1 MGIKHDFKCC
11 FKPYWLAASLGV
23 LGLLLNTAQA
33 TPQIQYWQTDSGAR
47 VYFVS
52 VDDIP
57 MVDVRIVFDA
67 GSARDGFTPR
77 KLAGTALMTNG
88 LLAEGA
94 AGRSAQQLA
103 ENFANVGAQ
112 FSNGALKDMAWL
124 SLRSLRE
131 DKYLQPALNN
141 LQAILNQPDF
151 PEQAFQRER
160 ERLKIAVKSKKQ
172 SPGAIA
178 SDRFYQELYRDHPY
192 ASPSEG
198 TEQSLSQLTRR
209 DLQQFYQQY
218 YVARNAVISVVGQL
232 SRVQAE
238 QLVDELLA
246 DLPAGKAPQSLPE
259 VAPLR
264 EAKTVQID
272 FPSAQS
278 TVLMGQVGMARGDA
292 DYLALY
298 LANHAF
304 GGSGFGSRLMH
315 EVREK
320 RGLAYSAYSYFSPMA
335 QAGPFQ
341 IGLQTRND
349 QVQQALQ
356 VVRQE
361 LHHYIAEGPGE
372 DELQDSLKNITGGF
386 PLRIDSNK
394 KIVEYLSMIGFYQL
408 PLDYLDTFVS
418 RINQQ
423 TRDNVH
429 AALQRR
435 LHEDKM
441 LTIIV
446 GGKQTQGDN

>member
-1 MGIKHDFKCC
+1 MGIKHCFKC
-11 FKPYWLAASLGV
+11 YWLAASLGV

-33 TPQIQYWQTDSGAR
+33 TPQIQHWQTDSGAR
-47 VYFVS
+47 VYFVP
-52 VDDIP
+52 VDDIS

-67 GSARDGFTPR
+67 GSARDGFTPG

-94 AGRSAQQLA
+94 AGKSAQQLA
-103 ENFANVGAQ
+103 ENFANVGAV
-112 FSNGALKDMAWL
+112 FSNGAMKDMAWL

-131 DKYLQPALNN
+131 DKYLQPALSN

-151 PEQAFQRER
+151 PVQAFQRER

-178 SDRFYQELYRDHPY
+178 SDRFYQELYGNHPY

-209 DLQQFYQQY
+209 SLQQFYQQY

-232 SRVQAE
+232 TRAQAE
-238 QLVDELLA
+238 QLVQQLLA
-246 DLPAGKAPQSLPE
+246 ELPSGQAPPALPP
-259 VAPLR
+259 VQPLR

-292 DYLALY
+292 DYFALY

-304 GGSGFGSRLMH
+304 GGSGFGSRMMH

-335 QAGPFQ
+335 QPGPFM

-361 LHHYIAEGPGE
+361 LHNYIAEGPGE

-408 PLDYLDTFVS
+408 PLDYLDSFVS
-418 RINQQ
+418 RVNQQ

>member
-1 MGIKHDFKCC
+1 MCIKH
-11 FKPYWLAASLGV
+11 YWLAANLCV

-33 TPQIQYWQTDSGAR
+33 TPQIQHWQTDTGAR
-47 VYFVS
+47 VYFVP
-52 VDDIP
+52 VDDIS

-67 GSARDGFTPR
+67 GSARDGFTSR

-94 AGRSAQQLA
+94 AGKSAQQLA
-103 ENFANVGAQ
+103 ENFAAVGAQ

-131 DKYLQPALNN
+131 DKYLQPALAN
-141 LQAILNQPDF
+141 LQAILNHPDF
-151 PEQAFQRER
+151 PAQAFQRER
-160 ERLKIAVKSKKQ
+160 ERLKIAVKAKQQ

-178 SDRFYQELYRDHPY
+178 SERFYQELYRNHPY

-198 TEQSLSQLTRR
+198 TEHSLSQLKR
-209 DLQQFYQQY
+209 DDLLAFYKQY

-232 SRVQAE
+232 SRAQAE
-238 QLVDELLA
+238 QLVERLLSE
-246 DLPAGKAPQSLPE
+246 LPAGQAAAELPP
-259 VAPLR
+259 VQPLS

-278 TVLMGQVGMARGDA
+278 TVLMGQVGMARGDE
-292 DYLALY
+292 DYFALY

-320 RGLAYSAYSYFSPMA
+320 RGLAYSTYSYFSPMA

-349 QVQQALQ
+349 QVEQALK

-361 LHHYIAEGPGE
+361 LHNYIAEGPGE

-408 PLDYLDTFVS
+408 PLDYLDTFVDH
-418 RINQQ
+418 INQQ
-423 TRDNVH
+423 TRDEVH

-446 GGKQTQGDN
+446 GGNQTQGDD

>member
-1 MGIKHDFKCC
+1 MGIKH
-11 FKPYWLAASLGV
+11 YWLAASLGV

-33 TPQIQYWQTDSGAR
+33 TPQIQHWQTDSGAR
-47 VYFVS
+47 VYFVP

-67 GSARDGFTPR
+67 GSARDGFTPG

-94 AGRSAQQLA
+94 AGKSAQQLA
-103 ENFANVGAQ
+103 ENFANVGAV
-112 FSNGALKDMAWL
+112 FSNGAMKDMAWL

-131 DKYLQPALNN
+131 DKYLQPALTN

-151 PEQAFQRER
+151 PVQAFQRER

-178 SDRFYQELYRDHPY
+178 SDRFYHELYGNHPY

-198 TEQSLSQLTRR
+198 TEQSLTKLSRS

-232 SRVQAE
+232 TRVQAE
-238 QLVDELLA
+238 QLVAQLLS
-246 DLPAGKAPQSLPE
+246 DLPAGQAAASLPA
-259 VAPLR
+259 VQPLR

-292 DYLALY
+292 DYFALY

-320 RGLAYSAYSYFSPMA
+320 RGLAYSTYSYFSPMA

-349 QVQQALQ
+349 QVEQALQ

-361 LHHYIAEGPGE
+361 LHNYIAEGPGE

-418 RINQQ
+418 SINQQ
-423 TRDNVH
+423 TRDNVQ

>member
-1 MGIKHDFKCC
+1 MGIKH
-11 FKPYWLAASLGV
+11 YWLVAHLCV

-33 TPQIQYWQTDSGAR
+33 SPQIQHWQTDTGAR
-47 VYFVS
+47 VYFVP

-67 GSARDGFTPR
+67 GSARDGFTPGKR
-77 KLAGTALMTNG
+77 AGTALMTNA

-94 AGRSAQQLA
+94 AGKSAQQLA
-103 ENFANVGAQ
+103 ENFAAVGAV

-124 SLRSLRE
+124 SLRSLRD

-151 PEQAFQRER
+151 PLQAFQRER
-160 ERLKIAVKSKKQ
+160 ERLKIAVKAKKQ

-178 SDRFYQELYRDHPY
+178 SERFYQELYGDHPY

-198 TEQSLSQLTRR
+198 TEQSLTQLKRS

-218 YVARNAVISVVGQL
+218 YVARNAVVSVVGQL
-232 SRVQAE
+232 TRAQAE
-238 QLVDELLA
+238 QLVAQLLS
-246 DLPAGKAPQSLPE
+246 DLPAGQTAAELPP
-259 VAPLR
+259 VQPLS

-304 GGSGFGSRLMH
+304 GGSGFGSRLMD

-349 QVQQALQ
+349 QVEQALQ
-356 VVRQE
+356 IVEQE
-361 LHHYIAEGPGE
+361 LQKYIAEGPEE

-386 PLRIDSNK
+386 PLRIDSNR

-423 TRDNVH
+423 TRDQVH

-435 LHEDKM
+435 LDEDKM

>member
-1 MGIKHDFKCC
+1 MDIKR
-11 FKPYWLAASLGV
+11 YWLAANLCV
-23 LGLLLNTAQA
+23 LGLLLNSAQA
-33 TPQIQYWQTDSGAR
+33 TPQIQHWQTDSGAR
-47 VYFVS
+47 VYFVP

-94 AGRSAQQLA
+94 AGKSAQQLA
-103 ENFANVGAQ
+103 ENFAAVGAV

-131 DKYLQPALNN
+131 DKYLQPALSN

-151 PEQAFQRER
+151 PAQAFQRER
-160 ERLKIAVKSKKQ
+160 ERLKIAVKAKKQ
-172 SPGAIA
+172 SPGTIA
-178 SDRFYQELYRDHPY
+178 SERFYQELYGDHPY

-198 TEQSLSQLTRR
+198 TEQSLTQLTRH

-232 SRVQAE
+232 TRAQAE
-238 QLVDELLA
+238 QLVDQLLSE
-246 DLPAGKAPQSLPE
+246 LPAGQAAAALPP
-259 VAPLR
+259 VQPLA

-292 DYLALY
+292 DYFALY

-304 GGSGFGSRLMH
+304 GGSGFGSRLMD

-320 RGLAYSAYSYFSPMA
+320 RGLAYSTYSYFSPMA
-335 QAGPFQ
+335 KAGPFQ

-349 QVQQALQ
+349 QVEQALQ
-356 VVRQE
+356 VVRQA
-361 LHHYIAEGPGE
+361 LHDYIAEGPGE

-418 RINQQ
+418 RVNQQ
-423 TRDNVH
+423 SRDQVH

-446 GGKQTQGDN
+446 GGNQSQGDN

>member
-1 MGIKHDFKCC
+1 MGIKHYFKRC
-11 FKPYWLAASLGV
+11 FKRYWLAASLSV
-23 LGLLLNTAQA
+23 LGLLLTTAQA
-33 TPQIQYWQTDSGAR
+33 SPQIQHWQTDSGAR
-47 VYFVS
+47 VYFVP

-67 GSARDGFTPR
+67 GSARDHFTPR
-77 KLAGTALMTNG
+77 KLSGTALMTNG

-94 AGRSAQQLA
+94 AGKSAQQLA
-103 ENFANVGAQ
+103 ENFASVGAA
-112 FSNGALKDMAWL
+112 FSNGAMKDMAWL

-131 DKYLQPALNN
+131 DKYLQPALTN

-151 PEQAFQRER
+151 PAQAFQRER

-178 SDRFYQELYRDHPY
+178 SQRFYEELYADHPY
-192 ASPSEG
+192 ATPTEG
-198 TEQSLSQLTRR
+198 TEQSLTKLSRS

-218 YVARNAVISVVGQL
+218 YVASNAVISVVGQL
-232 SRVQAE
+232 NRAQAE
-238 QLVDELLA
+238 QLVQQLLA
-246 DLPAGKAPQSLPE
+246 ELPSGQAPPALPAVQ
-259 VAPLR
+259 PLSA
-264 EAKTVQID
+264 AKTVQID

-292 DYLALY
+292 DYFALY

-304 GGSGFGSRLMH
+304 GGSGFGSRMMH

-335 QAGPFQ
+335 QPGPFM

-349 QVQQALQ
+349 QVEQALQ

-361 LHHYIAEGPGE
+361 LADFIAEGPGE

-386 PLRIDSNK
+386 PLRIDSNR
-394 KIVEYLSMIGFYQL
+394 KIVEYLSMMGFYQL

-418 RINQQ
+418 RVNQQ

-429 AALQRR
+429 DALQRR

>member
-1 MGIKHDFKCC
+1 MGIKH
-11 FKPYWLAASLGV
+11 YWLAASLSV

-33 TPQIQYWQTDSGAR
+33 TPQIQHWQTESGAR
-47 VYFVS
+47 VYFVP

-67 GSARDGFTPR
+67 GSARDRFTPR
-77 KLAGTALMTNG
+77 KLTGTALMTNG

-94 AGRSAQQLA
+94 AGKSAQQLA
-103 ENFANVGAQ
+103 ENFASVGAV
-112 FSNGALKDMAWL
+112 FSNGAMKDMAWL

-131 DKYLQPALNN
+131 DKYLQPALAN

-151 PEQAFQRER
+151 PAQAFQRER
-160 ERLKIAVKSKKQ
+160 ERLKIAVKSKQQ

-178 SDRFYQELYRDHPY
+178 SDRFYQELYADHPY
-192 ASPSEG
+192 ATPTEG
-198 TEQSLSQLTRR
+198 TEQSLTKLSRS
-209 DLQQFYQQY
+209 DLQQFYRQY
-218 YVARNAVISVVGQL
+218 YVASNAVISVVGQL
-232 SRVQAE
+232 NRAQAE
-238 QLVDELLA
+238 QLVQQLLA
-246 DLPAGKAPQSLPE
+246 DLPSGQAPPALPA
-259 VAPLR
+259 VQPLSD
-264 EAKTVQID
+264 AKTVQID

-292 DYLALY
+292 DYFALY

-304 GGSGFGSRLMH
+304 GGSGFGSRMMH

-335 QAGPFQ
+335 QPGPFM

-349 QVQQALQ
+349 QVEQALQ

-361 LHHYIAEGPGE
+361 LADYIAEGPGE

-394 KIVEYLSMIGFYQL
+394 KIVEYLSMMGFYQL

-418 RINQQ
+418 RVNQQ

-429 AALQRR
+429 DALQRR

>member
-1 MGIKHDFKCC
+1 MGIKHYFKC
-11 FKPYWLAASLGV
+11 YGLAASLSV

-33 TPQIQYWQTDSGAR
+33 SPQIQHWQTDSGAR
-47 VYFVS
+47 VYFVP

-67 GSARDGFTPR
+67 GSARDSFTPR
-77 KLAGTALMTNG
+77 KLSGTALMTNG

-94 AGRSAQQLA
+94 AGKSAQQLA
-103 ENFANVGAQ
+103 ENFASVGAV
-112 FSNGALKDMAWL
+112 FSNGAMKDMAWL

-131 DKYLQPALNN
+131 DKYLQPALAN

-151 PEQAFQRER
+151 PAQAFQRER
-160 ERLKIAVKSKKQ
+160 ERLKIAVKSKQQ

-178 SDRFYQELYRDHPY
+178 SDRFYQELYADHPY
-192 ASPSEG
+192 ATPTEG
-198 TEQSLSQLTRR
+198 TEQSLTKLSRS

-218 YVARNAVISVVGQL
+218 YVASNAVISVVGQL
-232 SRVQAE
+232 NRSQAE
-238 QLVDELLA
+238 QLVQKLLA
-246 DLPAGKAPQSLPE
+246 ELPAGQAPSALPA
-259 VAPLR
+259 VQPLSA
-264 EAKTVQID
+264 AKTVQID

-278 TVLMGQVGMARGDA
+278 TVLMGQVGIARGDA
-292 DYLALY
+292 DYFALY

-304 GGSGFGSRLMH
+304 GGSGFGSRMMH

-335 QAGPFQ
+335 QPGPFQ

-349 QVQQALQ
+349 QVEQALQ

-361 LHHYIAEGPGE
+361 LADYIAEGPGE

-394 KIVEYLSMIGFYQL
+394 KIVEYLSMMGFYQL

-423 TRDNVH
+423 TRDEVH

-435 LHEDKM
+435 LDEDKM

>member
-1 MGIKHDFKCC
+1 MGIKR
-11 FKPYWLAASLGV
+11 YWLAVNLCV

-33 TPQIQYWQTDSGAR
+33 TPQIQHWQTDSGAR
-47 VYFVS
+47 VYFVP

-94 AGRSAQQLA
+94 AGKSAQQLA
-103 ENFANVGAQ
+103 ENFAAVGAV

-131 DKYLQPALNN
+131 DKYLQPALSN
-141 LQAILNQPDF
+141 LQAILNHPDF
-151 PEQAFQRER
+151 PAQAFRRER
-160 ERLKIAVKSKKQ
+160 ERLKIAVKAKKQ

-178 SDRFYQELYRDHPY
+178 SERFYQELYGSHPY

-198 TEQSLSQLTRR
+198 TEQTLRQLRR
-209 DLQQFYQQY
+209 SDLQQFYQQY

-232 SRVQAE
+232 SRAQAE
-238 QLVDELLA
+238 QLVAQLLS
-246 DLPAGKAPQSLPE
+246 DLPAGQAAATLPP
-259 VAPLR
+259 VQLLS

-292 DYLALY
+292 DYFALY

-304 GGSGFGSRLMH
+304 GGSGFGSRLMD

-320 RGLAYSAYSYFSPMA
+320 RGLAYSTYSYFSPMA

-349 QVQQALQ
+349 QVKQTLQ
-356 VVRQE
+356 VVRQA
-361 LHHYIAEGPGE
+361 LHEYIVEGPGE

-423 TRDNVH
+423 SRDQVH

-446 GGKQTQGDN
+446 GGNQSQGDN